1 MPYKGYF
8 YLLLLTL
15 RRCTCILY
23 GMTDR
28 DDRSGLRKEVI
39 VRFILYFL
47 AVVGV
52 MFIARLI
59 SFSGY
64 EYAGWFVGGA
74 LLALAMQMI
83 LVPKGQR
90 RKEKILV
97 AMLLTGIG
105 GMLVNYILR

>member
-1 MPYKGYF
+1 MGQP
-8 YLLLLTL
+8 
-15 RRCTCILY
+15 
-23 GMTDR
+23 DNH
-28 DDRSGLRKEVI
+28 RSVRKEVLL
-39 VRFILYFL
+39 RFVLYFL

-52 MFIARLI
+52 MLIARLI
-59 SFSGY
+59 SFAGF
-64 EYAGWFVGGA
+64 EYTGWFIGGA

-83 LVPKGQR
+83 LIPKGQR